1 MRFVPRVVGEEAAR
15 FWVDRIFPP
24 FPRARASA
32 SVSELLAFVRI
43 GAILNGHMPKGPGFV
58 HSFSDVEGT

>member
-24 FPRARASA
+24 FPVGVSV
-32 SVSELLAFVRI
+32 SVSELIAFVRT
-43 GAILNGHMPKGPGFV
+43 GAILNHICKGPRFV